1 MKYAKFLRTL
11 FYRKLRKT
19 GSGVKNRTSTSV
31 KKVADHLKR
40 NIYAVT

>member
-11 FYRKLRKT
+11 YRKLRKT